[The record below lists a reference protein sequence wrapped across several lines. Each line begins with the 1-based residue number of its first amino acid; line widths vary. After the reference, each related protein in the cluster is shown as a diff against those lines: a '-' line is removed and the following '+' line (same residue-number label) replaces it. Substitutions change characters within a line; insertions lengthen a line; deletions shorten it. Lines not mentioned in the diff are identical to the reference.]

1 MKSGVYKLNRKTQ
14 MLLLSSIAFVVAPH
28 VLHLPIWV
36 TLTVLGVGVWK
47 WYAQQHAWPM
57 PNALIRMGVTTACV
71 IGIFISYGIPFG
83 RDPGVALLIIMVTL
97 KLLELRRHRDAL
109 LTVFLCYFLVITNFL
124 YSQSMA
130 MAVYM
135 VSVVWLITLTLIV
148 LSHPGKRLPLLNAGK
163 LATTLLVQSVPLVII
178 LFILVPRIPN
188 PFWGISS
195 GSAAGSTG
203 MSDQMSP
210 GSVSNLI
217 RSEEVAFRVKFKDQL
232 PQPHNRYWR
241 GPVLW
246 QYDGKTWSPGP
257 PSTSNQ
263 NVQVHALGPPIEYEV
278 TLEPHDN
285 RWLFA
290 LDMAG
295 SVPAIGQVTPDFQL
309 LANKPVKNTIR
320 YALKSYPQ
328 YRIGTLLSAKQRHR
342 ALQIPP
348 RLNPKTRQLAASWH
362 AKGLSD
368 SEIIMQALTMFR
380 TEPFIYTLQ
389 PPVLGTNAV
398 DDFLFNTRRGFCEH
412 YASAMA
418 FLMRAA
424 GIPTRIIT
432 GYQGGE
438 LNPLGEYM
446 LVRQSDAHAWVEIW
460 QPGEG
465 WQRVDPTGAVAPERV
480 EIGIDAAI
488 PAEERLQSM
497 LGTNN
502 AYMHSLHLLWDGINF
517 QWNQWV
523 VGYDFKRQQRF
534 LSALGFDNISW
545 QELAIG
551 LFIGLGMVILFI
563 AIFIIHRQT
572 LHMEDPVVKKYLK
585 FCAKLARIG
594 ITRHANEGP
603 VAFACRVES
612 QRPDLAPQVRLITD
626 LYVGLRYQ
634 SEPPKTFTEKFT
646 KLVTQFNPRQPKRRN
661 KRRF

>member
-14 MLLLSSIAFVVAPH
+14 MLLLASIAFVVAPH

-36 TLTVLGVGVWK
+36 TLTVFGVGAWK

-57 PNALIRMGVTTACV
+57 PNALIRMSVTTACV

-148 LSHPGKRLPLLNAGK
+148 LSHPGKRLPFLNAGK

-178 LFILVPRIPN
+178 LFILVPRVPN
-188 PFWGISS
+188 PFWGMSS
-195 GSAAGSTG
+195 GSASGSTG
-203 MSDQMSP
+203 ISDQMSP
-210 GSVSNLI
+210 GSVSKLI
-217 RSEEVAFRVKFKDQL
+217 RSEDVAFRVKFKDQL
-232 PQPHNRYWR
+232 PQPANRYWR

-257 PSTSNQ
+257 SSTSNQ
-263 NVQVHALGPPIEYEV
+263 SIQVHALGPPIEYEV

-295 SVPAIGQVTPDFQL
+295 SVPAIGQVTHDFQL

-328 YRIGTLLSAKQRHR
+328 YRIGTLLSTRQHHR
-342 ALQIPP
+342 ALQLPP
-348 RLNPKTRQLAASWH
+348 RLNPQTRQLAASWR

-368 SEIIMQALTMFR
+368 SEIITQALTMFR

-389 PPVLGTNAV
+389 PPMLGTNAV
-398 DDFLFNTRRGFCEH
+398 DDFLFKTRRGFCEH

-424 GIPTRIIT
+424 GIPTRIVI

-460 QPGEG
+460 QPGKG

-488 PAEERLQSM
+488 PAEERLQSL

-502 AYMHSLHLLWDGINF
+502 AYMHSLRLLWDGINF

-523 VGYDFKRQQRF
+523 VGYDFQRQQRF
-534 LSALGFDNISW
+534 LSALGFDNVSW
-545 QELAIG
+545 QKLAIG

-563 AIFIIHRQT
+563 AIFIIHQQT
-572 LHMEDPVVKKYLK
+572 LHVEDPVVKKYRK

-603 VAFACRVES
+603 VAFACRVEN

-634 SEPPKTFTEKFT
+634 SQPPKTFTEKFA
-646 KLVTQFNPRQPKRRN
+646 KLVKQFSPRQLKRSN
-661 KRRF
+661 N